1 MELVVVPME
10 VILFL
15 QVLQLSQQLVVVEE
29 VKVLVMDFLGV
40 QVGEVE
46 QQETLT
52 LGLRLQEDQ
61 ELVVKE
67 ILVEQVVL
75 QDHLD
80 LLVVVEAVNL
90 ALEEMEQMSELE
102 ELVEQV

>member
-1 MELVVVPME
+1 ME
-10 VILFL
+10 ITLFL

-29 VKVLVMDFLGV
+29 VQVLVMDFLVV
-40 QVGEVE
+40 QVVEVQ

-52 LGLRLQEDQ
+52 LGVRLQEDQ
-61 ELVVKE
+61 ELLVKE

-80 LLVVVEAVNL
+80 LLVVVEVVNL
-90 ALEEMEQMSELE
+90 APEEMEQMLELEVME
-102 ELVEQV
+102 ELV